1 MKSYT
6 TQSCKITHTHK
17 HTKVLDQSQINNDIS
32 YDLNSFP
39 QNIRQLYI
47 NFGWC
52 VVWVCNKD
60 LRQKM
65 TKIQLTKWEDWTNQ
79 PYENLEKGS
88 NKRKKEQFVQ
98 NIWIKI

>member
-6 TQSCKITHTHK
+6 AQSCKITRTQK
-17 HTKVLDQSQINNDIS
+17 HTKVLDQSQINDDILRS
-32 YDLNSFP
+32 
-39 QNIRQLYI
+39 QLLSTKHKITAI

-65 TKIQLTKWEDWTNQ
+65 TKIQLTK
-79 PYENLEKGS
+79 
-88 NKRKKEQFVQ
+88 
-98 NIWIKI
+98 